1 MGAYNLNDILHK
13 HKMWLE
19 GEKGGKKADLSW
31 ADLRRADLSLADL
44 RSADLTGAD
53 LRQADLR
60 QAVLSRA
67 DLTGAYLMQADLRK
81 ANLTGADLRQA
92 VLRKANLTGADL
104 RQAVLSWADLRRAD
118 LTKADLIHA
127 DLRRANLTG
136 ADLIHADLRRANLT
150 GADLRQ
156 ADLFG
161 VIANEET
168 GGYWQVCPE
177 EGSFIGFKKLKG
189 DLIAKL
195 EIPAHAKRSSATTRK
210 CRCSEAK
217 VLEITGGDKEVKEGR
232 SYSLSIKCGG
242 LVYNAGETVFPD
254 SFDEDRWNECS
265 NGIHFFMTRREAEL
279 Y

>member
-31 ADLRRADLSLADL
+31 ADLRR
-44 RSADLTGAD
+44 
-53 LRQADLR
+53 
-60 QAVLSRA
+60 
-67 DLTGAYLMQADLRK
+67 
-81 ANLTGADLRQA
+81 
-92 VLRKANLTGADL
+92 
-104 RQAVLSWADLRRAD
+104 
-118 LTKADLIHA
+118 
-127 DLRRANLTG
+127 
-136 ADLIHADLRRANLT
+136 
-150 GADLRQ
+150 

-217 VLEITGGDKEVKEGR
+217 VLEITGGDKEVKEGM
-232 SYSLSIKCGG
+232 SCSPFACGV
-242 LVYNAGETVFPD
+242 LVYKVGETVFPD
-254 SFDEDRWNECS
+254 SFNEDRWNECS